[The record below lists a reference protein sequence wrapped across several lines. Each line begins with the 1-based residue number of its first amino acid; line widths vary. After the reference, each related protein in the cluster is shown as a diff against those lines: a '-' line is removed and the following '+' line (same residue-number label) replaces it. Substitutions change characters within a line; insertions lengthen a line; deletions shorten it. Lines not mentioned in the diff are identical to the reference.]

1 MTLSQCSNADLIWII
16 NRLAQGPGGRHQVS
30 SALADLAYQKSMEAI
45 DEADAAAKLAYE
57 KRQQYIDL
65 LAPYTGMKIADIPTD
80 ILEKASDLMTAA
92 ENADK
97 QWEKLMN
104 IAEGLRG

>member
-1 MTLSQCSNADLIWII
+1 MTLSQCSKADLIWII

-30 SALADLAYQKSMEAI
+30 RALADLAYQKSK
-45 DEADAAAKLAYE
+45 DALGKAEWYAQLAAE

-65 LAPYTGMKIADIPTD
+65 LAPYTGMSIADIPTD
-80 ILEKASDLMTAA
+80 ILEKAADLIAVA

-104 IAEGLRG
+104 IVDGLHG

>member
-1 MTLSQCSNADLIWII
+1 MTLSQCSKADLIWII

-45 DEADAAAKLAYE
+45 DKADAAAKLAHE

-65 LAPYTGMKIADIPTD
+65 LAPYTGMSIADIPTD
-80 ILEKASDLMTAA
+80 ILDKAKQLLDAA
-92 ENADK
+92 EAADK
-97 QWEKLMN
+97 MWEKYIDL
-104 IAEGLRG
+104 ADG

>member
-1 MTLSQCSNADLIWII
+1 MTLSQCSKADLIWII

-30 SALADLAYQKSMEAI
+30 SALAHLEYQKSMEAI
-45 DEADAAAKLAYE
+45 DKADAAAKLAYE

-65 LAPYTGMKIADIPTD
+65 LAPYTGMSIADIPTD
-80 ILEKASDLMTAA
+80 ILEKAADLIAVA

-104 IAEGLRG
+104 IVDGLHG